1 MTVVDDRASA
11 AGPAEASA
19 AACAD
24 LPDPEALVAE
34 LEVLLHTDLA
44 GCLVTAERTARE
56 AAECGDHL
64 AEMVSHHYVATA
76 RRLRGDDAG
85 ALTSCDR
92 TSSIATE
99 LESWV
104 WQARSLECRGLV
116 HHAVDDDEQAIDL
129 LREAVDLCR
138 RAGDD
143 AATAEALTVLGR
155 TYAASPSFAAR
166 AAVALTEAR
175 RLSVAAHDP
184 DGAAAAQVALAM
196 TYVTTSKQI
205 ARTNARGAVAAARR
219 ALAAARLAVE
229 EADAAGLS
237 ALAVDARLAVATS
250 LAAIGDDAALG
261 AALESLAAMLERFP
275 SPTQQL
281 ALHHLRATW
290 LSRRGLLAEASAEAE
305 HGLAVAVA
313 SERLADRVE
322 LLEILAVT
330 LEARGDLGAALDVWH
345 RQRDLSAERLES
357 LAERRSA
364 LLAARL
370 DADEALASAE
380 REHRRARELEER
392 NAKLAWEAGH
402 DALTRLANR
411 RTLEAVV
418 AGHCASEQPLS
429 VCLID
434 VDHFKRVND
443 ECSHATGD
451 RVLERLGATLAAVVR
466 AGDLAARYGGEEF
479 ALVLPGADRHTAV
492 AVAERVRARVEA
504 LTWPVAVP
512 DGRVTVSVGA
522 ASVTGPTS
530 FDELF
535 ALADAAMYRAK
546 RGGRNRVESV

>member
-1 MTVVDDRASA
+1 MTVVDDRAA
-11 AGPAEASA
+11 AGPAEAQA
-19 AACAD
+19 AACAPS
-24 LPDPEALVAE
+24 PDVDALVGE
-34 LEVLLHTDLA
+34 LEALLHTTVA
-44 GCLVTAERTARE
+44 GCLDAAELAARRAAER
-56 AAECGDHL
+56 GDRL
-64 AEMVSHHYVATA
+64 AEMVAHHYVATA

-85 ALTSCDR
+85 ALAACDR
-92 TSSIATE
+92 TASIASE
-99 LESWV
+99 LETWV

-129 LREAVDLCR
+129 LREAVELCR

-166 AAVALTEAR
+166 AAGALAEAR
-175 RLSVAAHDP
+175 RLSLAAHDP

-261 AALESLAAMLERFP
+261 VALDSLSAMLVRFP

-290 LSRRGLLAEASAEAE
+290 LSRRGLLAEASTEAE
-305 HGLAVAVA
+305 HGLAVAVPN
-313 SERLADRVE
+313 ERLADRVE

-330 LEARGDLGAALDVWH
+330 LEAAGDLGAALDVWH

-370 DADEALASAE
+370 DADEALAAADRE
-380 REHRRARELEER
+380 RRRARELEER
-392 NAKLAWEAGH
+392 NAKLTWEAGH
-402 DALTRLANR
+402 DALTKLANR
-411 RTLEAVV
+411 RSLEAVV
-418 AGHCASEQPLS
+418 AGHCTSQQPLS

-451 RVLERLGATLAAVVR
+451 RVLERLGTTLATVVR

-479 ALVLPGADRHTAV
+479 ALVLPGADRHTAA
-492 AVAERVRARVEA
+492 AVAERVRSRVEE

-512 DGRVTVSVGA
+512 DGRVTVSVGTA
-522 ASVTGPTS
+522 TASGPTS
-530 FDELF
+530 FAELF
-535 ALADAAMYRAK
+535 TAADAAMYRAK
-546 RGGRNRVESV
+546 RGGRNRVESA

>member
-1 MTVVDDRASA
+1 MTALAARPAPASA
-11 AGPAEASA
+11 A
-19 AACAD
+19 
-24 LPDPEALVAE
+24 PEALVGE
-34 LEVLLHTDLA
+34 LEALLHTNLA
-44 GCLVTAERTARE
+44 GCLE
-56 AAECGDHL
+56 AADRAARDAAAVGDRH
-64 AEMVSHHYVATA
+64 AEMVAHHYVATA

-85 ALTSCDR
+85 ALAACDR
-92 TSSIATE
+92 TALVAGE
-99 LESWV
+99 LDAPV
-104 WQARSLECRGLV
+104 WHARSLECRGLV

-129 LREAVDLCR
+129 LREAVELCR
-138 RAGDD
+138 RAEDD

-155 TYAASPSFAAR
+155 TYAAYPAFAAR
-166 AAVALTEAR
+166 AAGALTEAR

-261 AALESLAAMLERFP
+261 VALDSIATMLDRFP

-290 LSRRGLLAEASAEAE
+290 LWRRGLPTEAAAEAE
-305 HGLAVAVA
+305 HGLAVAVPN
-313 SERLADRVE
+313 ERLADRVD
-322 LLEILAVT
+322 LLEILAAT
-330 LEARGDLGAALDVWH
+330 LESQGDLRAALDVRH
-345 RQRDLSAERLES
+345 RQRALSAERLES
-357 LAERRSA
+357 LAERRST

-370 DADEALASAE
+370 DADEALLAADRE
-380 REHRRARELEER
+380 RRRARELEER
-392 NAKLAWEAGH
+392 NAKLTWEAGH
-402 DALTRLANR
+402 DALTKLANR
-411 RTLEAVV
+411 RSLEAVV
-418 AGHCASEQPLS
+418 AGHCASGEQLS

-451 RVLERLGATLAAVVR
+451 RVLERLGTTLSAVVR
-466 AGDLAARYGGEEF
+466 SGDLAARYGGEEF
-479 ALVLPGADRHTAV
+479 ALVLPGADRQTA
-492 AVAERVRARVEA
+492 ATVAERVRSRVEA

-512 DGRVTVSVGA
+512 GGRVTVSVGTA
-522 ASVTGPTS
+522 TAHGTTT
-530 FDELF
+530 FDDLF
-535 ALADAAMYRAK
+535 AAADAAMYRAK
-546 RGGRNRVESV
+546 RGGRNRVESA